1 MRRGDARVDEAGGL
15 SNMVLFP
22 SKEWISLF
30 KEELNK
36 NAAYKDS
43 SKNWEGD
50 FLFVI
55 TPDNGLKYE
64 VVFYVDLWH
73 GICRDAR
80 LAKPKEQAAFVFK
93 GPYSNWK
100 RVIRGELDPLRGLI
114 RGMFTID
121 GDSKVILDQAKAAQE
136 LVNTARLIQ
145 AEFEG

>member
-1 MRRGDARVDEAGGL
+1 
-15 SNMVLFP
+15 MVLFP

-30 KEELNK
+30 KEKLNG
-36 NAAYKDS
+36 NVAYKDAA
-43 SKNWEGD
+43 KDWEGD

-55 TPDNGLKYE
+55 TPDNGLTHE

-73 GICRDAR
+73 GTCRNAR

-100 RVIRGELDPLRGLI
+100 RVIQGELDPLRGLI
-114 RGMFTID
+114 RGLFTID

-136 LVNTARLIQ
+136 LVNTAKMIP

>member
-1 MRRGDARVDEAGGL
+1 MNR
-15 SNMVLFP
+15 MVLFP

-30 KEELNK
+30 KEQLNK
-36 NAAYKDS
+36 NASYKEAAKD
-43 SKNWEGD
+43 WEGD

-55 TPDNGLKYE
+55 TPDNRLTHE

-73 GICRDAR
+73 GLCKEAR

-100 RVIRGELDPLRGLI
+100 RVIQGELDPLRGLI
-114 RGMFTID
+114 RGLFTID

-136 LVNTARLIQ
+136 LVNTAKMIP